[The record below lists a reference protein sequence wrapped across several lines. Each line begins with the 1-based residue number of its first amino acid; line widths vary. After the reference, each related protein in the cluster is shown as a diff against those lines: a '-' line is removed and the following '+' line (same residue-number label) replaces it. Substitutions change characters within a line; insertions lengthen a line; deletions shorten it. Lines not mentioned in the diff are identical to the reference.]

1 MQRYVSC
8 DFNNVFLIITILL
21 ILALTSRDKTKTVIP
36 EAPIA
41 ESLSFSNA
49 EEVVESP
56 VQFTS
61 SRGPCKSKFD
71 TPQSRFTGSGYS
83 LRGTNSEIPLSASSS
98 SSNLTGS
105 GFRRLESSLSRS
117 DSTRL
122 ETRFSEKD
130 RNEHFQGT
138 GHRLN

>member
-1 MQRYVSC
+1 MLCYMLYNP
-8 DFNNVFLIITILL
+8 NNTFLTHFIAIISS
-21 ILALTSRDKTKTVIP
+21 LTSRDKTKTVIP

-56 VQFTS
+56 IQFTS
-61 SRGPCKSKFD
+61 SRGPCKSKFN
-71 TPQSRFTGSGYS
+71 TPQSRFSGSGYS
-83 LRGTNSEIPLSASSS
+83 LRGTNSETPLSSSS